1 MSILRVSISRFK
13 AIISKCEI
21 LLHGRS
27 ENLHFLHCVV
37 SSSSSGDKQQI
48 DIKYKISPACLAKY
62 KIYRDC
68 GWGQRE
74 RAIYRV
80 CTAPVSSPPRTT
92 ATCCGKVSRAGDH
105 RGAGHGGTQV
115 VLRWYSRWYS
125 GGTPGGQCGAAVFR
139 LLSTASTANLSHIV
153 NTIISCAAT
162 RAWRRDQTGNK
173 VWGTSRTCLTQEIDA
188 MFNCKHCM
196 YLKVLETRDD
206 EQFYAMVESGLYLL
220 C

>member
-80 CTAPVSSPPRTT
+80 CTAPVSSPPPRTT
-92 ATCCGKVSRAGDH
+92 ATCCGKVSRAADY

-125 GGTPGGQCGAAVFR
+125 RWYTGWTMWGCGVPAAEHGEHGQPVAHRKYDHQLCGHQSVAP
-139 LLSTASTANLSHIV
+139 
-153 NTIISCAAT
+153 
-162 RAWRRDQTGNK
+162 
-173 VWGTSRTCLTQEIDA
+173 
-188 MFNCKHCM
+188 
-196 YLKVLETRDD
+196 
-206 EQFYAMVESGLYLL
+206 
-220 C
+220 

>member
-80 CTAPVSSPPRTT
+80 CTAPVSSPPPPPPPVVGKSHVLATT
-92 ATCCGKVSRAGDH
+92 AARATEVLWWYS
-105 RGAGHGGTQV
+105 GGTH
-115 VLRWYSRWYS
+115 

-139 LLSTASTANLSHIV
+139 RLSTASTANLSHIV